1 MMKVGDVKTIFE
13 LMKEA
18 SHVQMIYIGLAVAPF
33 VIGAWFDVIERI
45 PSLAEHKLISLLIV
59 LVFVFLMLVV
69 AVVFDHKDKKRKL
82 LLSKVS
88 SYMVANKFNSVR
100 FSAIRNKFNISD
112 SDAYLTSV
120 INTFPDRL
128 RLVSFSVEGS
138 DVDKEPGFG
147 IVTQQVA

>member
-18 SHVQMIYIGLAVAPF
+18 SHVHTIYIGLAVAPF
-33 VIGAWFDVIERI
+33 VIGAWFDVIERV
-45 PSLAEHKLISLLIV
+45 PSLAENKLISLLIV
-59 LVFVFLMLVV
+59 LIFVFIMLTV

-88 SYMVANKFNSVR
+88 SYMVANEFKAVR
-100 FSAIRNKFNISD
+100 FSTIRKKFDISD
-112 SDAYLTSV
+112 SDAYFTSV

-128 RLVSFSVEGS
+128 RLVSINVEGCEGT
-138 DVDKEPGFG
+138 KEPGFG
-147 IVTQQVA
+147 IVA